1 MLGPHH
7 SGTSIVAKAL
17 DLTGFYLGEAK
28 DLLHRSMCMRG
39 LLCCTPA
46 HVHEYV
52 RATLLHGV
60 VHGVMHGDA
69 RHGALGHAPCH
80 SPCHAPSH
88 GLWCSSQPPPRSPIP
103 PPPPLSLSGHR
114 RLREDNPLK
123 YWERRDAVE
132 INKARIGTAQGG
144 GNGAVPSFVGYGF
157 EPAQGSPLDPS
168 PVIAALDGSGR
179 SWATKDPRLSL
190 TASEWLPHLTT
201 DRTRPPPVRP
211 LVYRPASAR
220 NHTALHRP
228 ARLPS
233 GVEGPRACLYSPRRQ
248 PVARPHKMSTLPSD
262 HTNRC
267 AC

>member
-69 RHGALGHAPCH
+69 RRGTLGHAPYH

-88 GLWCSSQPPPRSPIP
+88 RYFWCSSQPPPRSPIP

-123 YWERRDAVE
+123 YWERRDTVE

-144 GNGAVPSFVGYGF
+144 GSGAVPSFVGYGF

-211 LVYRPASAR
+211 LVYRPA
-220 NHTALHRP
+220 L
-228 ARLPS
+228 
-233 GVEGPRACLYSPRRQ
+233 GVTTQRSIGQPGSPRG
-248 PVARPHKMSTLPSD
+248 
-262 HTNRC
+262 
-267 AC
+267 